1 MASVDIM
8 SRPRTKKRKKGK
20 NVIISGENVGISEK
34 AVIEDNCKIS
44 ATEIKIGDY
53 AHIGKNVTISGE
65 KIDIGEKVMIEDDCK
80 ILSKEF
86 FIGWKS
92 HIEKECSCRAIGG
105 KPAEKI
111 IIGDGSF
118 IGFGANTLVPVLKI
132 GDYTIIHNHV
142 LINGYEPCVMGHNCY
157 FMQYCVLNS
166 TKKLTIGNNVGVG
179 LNTSI
184 WTHTAWGELL
194 EGCNLYLKAPTTVED
209 EVVLWGGLIVV
220 NPGLTLG
227 KRSIVLPGA
236 VVTKDTLPGH
246 CYGGIPA
253 RDMTEKMKPYR
264 EITVNEKY
272 SMMKKF
278 TDEFVRSISEI
289 YNVQRLDRGYLLTSK
304 EYKFK
309 ILFLEEVKQNF
320 PNEEDLD
327 IIVITKRQDG
337 IALGDRVS
345 VFDLQT
351 KHYTKKRLDAEFM
364 FIKFLDDYKAR
375 FLPKD

>member
-8 SRPRTKKRKKGK
+8 SRARTKKRKKGK
-20 NVIISGENVGISEK
+20 NVIISGENVDISEK

-44 ATEIKIGDY
+44 AAEIKIGDH
-53 AHIGKNVTISGE
+53 ARIGKNVTILGKRIE
-65 KIDIGEKVMIEDDCK
+65 IGEKAIIEDECR
-80 ILSKEF
+80 IFAKEF

-92 HIEKECSCRAIGG
+92 HIEKECSFRAIGG

-142 LINGYEPCVMGHNCY
+142 LINGYDPCVIGHNCY
-157 FMQYCVLNS
+157 FMQHCVLNS

-179 LNTSI
+179 LNTKI

-194 EGCNLYLKAPTTVED
+194 EGCNLYLEAPTTIED
-209 EVVLWGGLIVV
+209 EVILWGGPIVV

-227 KRSIVLPGA
+227 KRSVVLPGA
-236 VVTKDTLPGH
+236 VVTKDTSPGH

-264 EITVNEKY
+264 EITVDEKY

-278 TDEFVRSISEI
+278 TDEFVQSISET
-289 YNVQRLDRGYLLTSK
+289 YNVQRLEGGYLLTSK
-304 EYKFK
+304 EHKFK
-309 ILFLEEVKQNF
+309 ILFFREVKENF
-320 PNEEDLD
+320 PNEDD
-327 IIVITKRQDG
+327 VDVIIITKRQDNNT
-337 IALGDRVS
+337 LGNRVS

-351 KHYTKKRLDAEFM
+351 KYYTKKRLDAEFM
-364 FIKFLDDYKAR
+364 FLKFLDDYKAR
-375 FLPKD
+375 FLPKP